1 MTTRITVRAGILVFL
16 VLTISS
22 AGAQQFPFEFWHEGK
37 VVLETQDTLKG
48 KLKYDPQNDLIQLER
63 NGRFETFT
71 SRKAVSYEI
80 FDQGLNNYRQFYA
93 LPYSA
98 NGGYKTPVFFELLTE
113 GKLTLLSRETLEYR
127 NTSTGYFYGSV
138 TRLVLVYKYFLLDED
153 GGITAVVGDKNDFLA
168 MMDSREEEVRKYIK
182 ANRLNLE
189 RRPDIVRAIAYYN
202 SLFRR

>member
-1 MTTRITVRAGILVFL
+1 MMVGAMAFSGA
-16 VLTISS
+16 S
-22 AGAQQFPFEFWHEGK
+22 AQQFPFEFWHEGK

-48 KLKYDPQNDLIQLER
+48 KVKYDPQNDLIQLER

-71 SRKAVSYEI
+71 SRKAVFYEI
-80 FDQGLNNYRQFYA
+80 FDQSLNNYRQFYA

-113 GKLTLLSRETLEYR
+113 GRLTLLSRETLEYR
-127 NTSTGYFYGSV
+127 NTSTGYFYGSI

-153 GGITAVVGDKNDFLA
+153 GGINAVIGDKNDFLA
-168 MMDSREEEVRKYIK
+168 MMETRQEEVRKYIK

-202 SLFRR
+202 SLFRS

>member
-1 MTTRITVRAGILVFL
+1 MTTRINIKAGFL
-16 VLTISS
+16 LLFVLTIS
-22 AGAQQFPFEFWHEGK
+22 GAIGQQFPFEFWHEGK

-48 KLKYDPQNDLIQLER
+48 KVKYDPQNDLIQLER

-71 SRKAVSYEI
+71 SRKAVFYEI

-93 LPYSA
+93 LPYSV

-127 NTSTGYFYGSV
+127 NTSAGYFYGSV
-138 TRLVLVYKYFLLDED
+138 TRLVLVHKYFLLDED
-153 GGITAVVGDKNDFLA
+153 GGINAVIGDKNDFLA
-168 MMDSREEEVRKYIK
+168 MMDSRQEEVRKYIK

-202 SLFRR
+202 ALFRQ